1 MLHCL
6 DNLHSFGLDPVTCAI
21 WPASFD
27 PKIIN
32 LPRQIMVYAA
42 SIHTNLDGL

>member
-6 DNLHSFGLDPVTCAI
+6 DNLHSFGLDPVTSAI
-21 WPASFD
+21 WPASID

-32 LPRQIMVYAA
+32 LPYQITVYAA
-42 SIHTNLDGL
+42 SVHTNLDCL

>member
-6 DNLHSFGLDPVTCAI
+6 DYLHSFGFDPVTTAF

-27 PKIIN
+27 LKIIN
-32 LPRQIMVYAA
+32 IPYQIMVYAA
-42 SIHTNLDGL
+42 SIRTNLDCL